1 MTVEIWL
8 TASSFNPFSVGD
20 LLDLIDQVEWLLLR
34 LSFFVRLAQDML
46 SYLFNACDGL
56 LDERRSDDDAHDN
69 RWIPRAE
76 ESRSYEPRNSLLG
89 WFSNSKITTNLIE
102 IRNFWTLKI
111 DFLCKIADWVN
122 LFKIIDY
129 RYEAIK
135 DIFLLC
141 NNFTSVFCLT
151 IKSTFFDVFD
161 NSMRIIIICDFF

>member
-1 MTVEIWL
+1 MFFFFVSFSTWSRAKHCTSVLSKIPMTVEIWL

-69 RWIPRAE
+69 GWIPRAE

-89 WFSNSKITTNLIE
+89 WFASSKITINTKGYVFRTDENTKIKSKNKPCDLTN
-102 IRNFWTLKI
+102 K
-111 DFLCKIADWVN
+111 
-122 LFKIIDY
+122 
-129 RYEAIK
+129 YEA
-135 DIFLLC
+135 
-141 NNFTSVFCLT
+141 
-151 IKSTFFDVFD
+151 
-161 NSMRIIIICDFF
+161 